1 MVVPLADD
9 ESEEDDVDDKKKKK
23 KKKKFVKMEYDPD
36 KDVVV
41 YTKKAKRQDSEGWE
55 GEW

>member
-1 MVVPLADD
+1 MSKV
-9 ESEEDDVDDKKKKK
+9 KRRRR
-23 KKKKFVKMEYDPD
+23 KKKKFVQMEYDPE

-55 GEW
+55 GDW